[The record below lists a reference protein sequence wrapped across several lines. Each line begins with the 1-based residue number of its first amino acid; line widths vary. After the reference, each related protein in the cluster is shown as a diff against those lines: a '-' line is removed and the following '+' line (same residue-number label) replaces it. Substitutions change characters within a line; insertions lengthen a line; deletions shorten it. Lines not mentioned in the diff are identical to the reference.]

1 MKKKKI
7 IITGGAGFIG
17 SHIAERYTQKNAEII
32 ILDNLSTGRLD
43 NIRKFKDKVTFIKCD
58 LSKNGKWNQYFKEA
72 HCVYH
77 LASLADIVPS
87 IEKPIDYYSS
97 NVTSTIN
104 VLEACR
110 KYKSKKIVYAASSS
124 CYGIP
129 KNYPTNERDKIS
141 PMYPYALTKYL
152 AEEILFHWNKIYK
165 IPSVSLRLFN
175 VYGVRSRTN
184 STYGAVMGVFF
195 AQKLADKPLTIVGSG
210 NQKRDFVFI
219 DDVVNAFILASRKN
233 INGEIFNIGSG
244 KPKTINYL
252 ANLISSKDKIHL
264 PKRPG
269 EPDCTWADI
278 TKAKKILGWKPK
290 VKLEDGVIKLVDNI
304 SYWKNA
310 PIWNK
315 QSIRKATK
323 KWFEHLK

>member
-17 SHIAERYTQKNAEII
+17 SHIAERYTQKNVEII

-43 NIRKFKDKVTFIKCD
+43 NIKKFKDKVTFIKCD
-58 LSKNGKWNQYFKEA
+58 LSKNGEWKQYFREA

-129 KNYPTNERDKIS
+129 ENYPTNEKDKIS

-152 AEEILFHWNKIYK
+152 SEEILFHWNKIYK

-219 DDVVNAFILASRKN
+219 DDVVNAFVLASRKK

-290 VKLEDGVIKLVDNI
+290 VKLEDGVKKLIDNI